1 MAIHPCGA
9 ESVLIALLSSLAILG
24 PTLTRPGFTNFQV
37 LFAGWIQTTGLHAV
51 TETLVATDVARRRHH
66 ERFHRFFSRGSWAP
80 DQWGKILFFAALCL
94 VPEGAAIG
102 LVIDDTLAPK
112 KGAEVFGIG
121 SHLDAVRSTR
131 TRRVFAFGHCWV
143 MLAILVPVPF
153 SERRWALPVLFRLY
167 RNKKTVAKERPSNHK
182 KPYRKK
188 TELGREMLDL
198 AIGWAEGRRIE
209 LSADSAYCNDTVAQD
224 LPESVV
230 LLGAMRPDAVLTA
243 PATARVGKQ
252 RSGRPRKRGE
262 TLPKP
267 QALANNPSTPWQHL
281 EILLYGQSCTLLF
294 KECVAQWYRPCGTR
308 LLRIIIV
315 HVQRG
320 SIGLRV
326 FFSTDSKMSPLTF
339 YEATPTAGRSKCAS
353 ATSSNS
359 WASPT
364 PPRARRTQ
372 SNVLRRLSGTATRSW
387 SFGLFSPRTPARPPS
402 SQPAPGTPTSAA
414 FPLPTFYA
422 PHSASC
428 LPLTFLI
435 RAGISITCENP
446 RPTLIHPRS
455 TPSNMPYK
463 RRNMSQRLTP
473 VLMWLPCGR
482 EPRRGAMYSCSTAPR
497 TLLAMPRRP
506 TSR

>member
-1 MAIHPCGA
+1 MGIHPCGA
-9 ESVLIALLSSLAILG
+9 EILLIALLSSLALLR

-80 DQWGKILFFAALCL
+80 DQWGKILFCAARRL
-94 VPEGAAIG
+94 VPEGEAIR
-102 LVIDDTLAPK
+102 LVLDDTLAPK

-143 MLAILVPVPF
+143 MLAMLVPVPF

-167 RNKKTVAKERPSNHK
+167 RNKKTAAKEGPSNRK

-209 LSADSAYCNDTVAQD
+209 LSADSAYCNDTVAQN

-243 PATARVGKQ
+243 PPTARVGQ
-252 RSGRPRKRGE
+252 PRSGRPRKRGE

-267 QALANNPSTPWQHL
+267 QALANDPATPWQPL
-281 EILLYGQSCTLLF
+281 KIVLYGVSCKLLF

-315 HVQRG
+315 QVERG

-326 FFSTDSKMSPLTF
+326 FFSTDSQMSASDILRGYANRWSIEVCFRDLKQLLGFADSSARTQNAVERTAPFVGYCYTLLVLWF
-339 YEATPTAGRSKCAS
+339 VQSAYPSKATVIPIRPWYPHKRGVSFADILRTAQRVLAS
-353 ATSSNS
+353 ADILDPCWNLDNL
-359 WASPT
+359 
-364 PPRARRTQ
+364 Q
-372 SNVLRRLSGTATRSW
+372 K
-387 SFGLFSPRTPARPPS
+387 
-402 SQPAPGTPTSAA
+402 
-414 FPLPTFYA
+414 FP
-422 PHSASC
+422 
-428 LPLTFLI
+428 
-435 RAGISITCENP
+435 
-446 RPTLIHPRS
+446 S
-455 TPSNMPYK
+455 TPDPSTRNPVK
-463 RRNMSQRLTP
+463 R
-473 VLMWLPCGR
+473 
-482 EPRRGAMYSCSTAPR
+482 AA
-497 TLLAMPRRP
+497 
-506 TSR
+506 

>member
-1 MAIHPCGA
+1 MAIHPCGV

-24 PTLTRPGFTNFQV
+24 PTLTRPSFTNFQV

-94 VPEGAAIG
+94 VPAGAAIG

-167 RNKKTVAKERPSNHK
+167 RNKKTVAKERPSTHK

-198 AIGWAEGRRIE
+198 AIGWAAGRRIE

-267 QALANNPSTPWQHL
+267 QALANDPSTPWQHL
-281 EILLYGQSCTLLF
+281 EIVLYGQSCKLLF
-294 KECVAQWYRPCGTR
+294 KECVAQWFRPCGTR

-315 HVQRG
+315 HVERG
-320 SIGLRV
+320 SIGVRV
-326 FFSTDSKMSPLTF
+326 FFSTDSKMSP
-339 YEATPTAGRSKCAS
+339 TAILRGYANRWSIEVCFRDLKQLLGFADSS
-353 ATSSNS
+353 A
-359 WASPT
+359 
-364 PPRARRTQ
+364 RTQ
-372 SNVLRRLSGTATRSW
+372 NAVERTAPFVGYCYTLLVLWFVQSAYPSKAAVIPTRPW
-387 SFGLFSPRTPARPPS
+387 
-402 SQPAPGTPTSAA
+402 
-414 FPLPTFYA
+414 Y
-422 PHSASC
+422 PHK
-428 LPLTFLI
+428 
-435 RAGISITCENP
+435 RGISFADILRTA
-446 RPTLIHPRS
+446 
-455 TPSNMPYK
+455 
-463 RRNMSQRLTP
+463 QRLLPSADILDPCWNLDNLRKSPANPDPSTLNP
-473 VLMWLPCGR
+473 VKR
-482 EPRRGAMYSCSTAPR
+482 AV
-497 TLLAMPRRP
+497 
-506 TSR
+506 